1 MDNIP
6 PTRKA
11 LEEALS
17 LSEEI
22 LKNLELSEIP
32 LTNIALK
39 SSRLARLLNDFETQ
53 KIMEYEV
60 SGFPSTPSGL
70 SPEIYQLAIAA
81 GREFQLK
88 DDKTAK
94 LRSYVYI
101 ESIEELEHQTKI
113 AEKAL
118 DAAKDRDVSVSS
130 ANPYQTVFTP
140 AGNWS
145 ERQQIRDSAS
155 RTAKRLSSSR
165 TMIYRYVLKK
175 HYELKFSGI
184 ADDIFSR
191 IRARV
196 DSAIGNFVP
205 DAINKLSAAYNNLL
219 SENPEDWSNAVHSC
233 RRILQDLSDAIFPQT
248 EDRQIQIEGK
258 EKVIKLGKD
267 NYINRIM
274 AYVTDHSNSERFQK
288 IVGSHLRFLGER
300 LDSVFQATQKGSHDI
315 IMTREEADRY
325 VVYTYLIVGDVLS
338 LMK

>member
-1 MDNIP
+1 MNNIP

-39 SSRLARLLNDFETQ
+39 ASRLARLLNDSETQ

-70 SPEIYQLAIAA
+70 SPDVYQLAVAA
-81 GREFQLK
+81 GREFQQK
-88 DDKTAK
+88 NDKSGQ
-94 LRSYVYI
+94 LQSYVYI
-101 ESIEELEHQTKI
+101 ESIEELEHKTKI
-113 AEKAL
+113 VEKAL

-140 AGNWS
+140 AGNWF
-145 ERQQIRDSAS
+145 ERQKIRDSAS
-155 RTAKRLSSSR
+155 RAAKRLSCSR
-165 TMIYRYVLKK
+165 AMIYRYVLKK
-175 HYELKFSGI
+175 HYEIKFSGI

-191 IRARV
+191 IRERV
-196 DSAIGNFVP
+196 DSAIGDFVP
-205 DAINKLSAAYNNLL
+205 NAINKLSAAYDNLL

-233 RRILQDLSDAIFPQT
+233 RRILEDLADAIFPPNG
-248 EDRQIQIEGK
+248 DRKIQIEGK
-258 EKVIKLGKD
+258 EKIVKLGKD
-267 NYINRIM
+267 NYVNRII
-274 AYVTDHSNSERFQK
+274 AYVTDHSNSERFQS
-288 IVGSHLRFLGER
+288 IVGSQLQFLGER
-300 LDSVFQATQKGSHDI
+300 LDSVFQAAQKGTHNVILS
-315 IMTREEADRY
+315 REEADRY
-325 VVYTYLIVGDVLS
+325 VVYTYLLVGDVLS